1 MSTETVQIVLH
12 FNQED
17 RGWMRINKVD
27 VPNFWRGHAVSPA
40 LGDVV
45 RLGGRQFTINAR
57 VWDHDGATTLLRI
70 YLGVGH
76 AQSDTI
82 FDQGI
87 H

>member
-1 MSTETVQIVLH
+1 MSPDTIRIVLH

-27 VPNFWRGHAVSPA
+27 TPDFWRGHEVAPA
-40 LGDVV
+40 LGDVI

-57 VWDHDGATTLLRI
+57 VWDHDGTTPLLRI
-70 YLGVGH
+70 YLGDGH
-76 AQSDTI
+76 AQSDTV
-82 FDQGI
+82 FDRG